1 MHNFEITTNM
11 QHMEDG
17 DYLIEFIVNGE
28 IVGMDLVHEDHLK
41 DPGKLK
47 AYMLRVFAKGVDRG
61 E

>member
-1 MHNFEITTNM
+1 M